1 MAGTVKGVAG
11 GVSPDKL
18 SSCQTGG
25 VNLSAVAAVP
35 DRTLLCFTFLFS
47 SNGKYLFNF

>member
-1 MAGTVKGVAG
+1 MTGPVKGVAGG

-18 SSCQTGG
+18 RSCQTGG

-35 DRTLLCFTFLFS
+35 VQNIIVFYIFIS
-47 SNGKYLFNF
+47 Q